1 MQQQFWDRRARKY
14 DDEISR
20 HDSLYSKTLQSTD
33 TLLNDQD
40 VLLDL
45 GCASGEI
52 SLDLAPLVAQVHGI
66 DTSGRMIELA
76 NQKKMGTRN
85 ISNIKFS
92 RTDAFDTSLVA
103 HSFSAITAFN
113 VLHLVENLPA
123 VLDRLFCML
132 TPGGLLISQT
142 PCLRER
148 SRVFRILV
156 SLAQNLRLSPPIL
169 NLAFDELTSLMIRSG
184 FDILDSELW
193 DQGQSIQRIV
203 ARRPKGY

>member
-76 NQKKMGTRN
+76 NQKMGTRN

-92 RTDAFDTSLVA
+92 RTDAFDNSLEA

-132 TPGGLLISQT
+132 IPGGLLISQT

-193 DQGQSIQRIV
+193 DDGQSIQRIV
-203 ARRPKGY
+203 ARRPKDY

>member
-1 MQQQFWDRRARKY
+1 MQEIFWDRRARKY
-14 DDEISR
+14 DDEISH
-20 HDSLYSKTLQSTD
+20 HDSLYQKTLQSTE

-76 NQKKMGTRN
+76 NQKMRARDIRN
-85 ISNIKFS
+85 IDFS
-92 RTDAFDTSLVA
+92 RIDAFDRSLET

-113 VLHLVENLPA
+113 VLHLVENLSG
-123 VLDRLFCML
+123 VLDRLYCLL
-132 TPGGLLISQT
+132 TPGGLLVSQT

-148 SRVFRILV
+148 GWIFRILV
-156 SLAQNLRLSPPIL
+156 RLAQKSRLCPPIL
-169 NLAFDELTSLMIRSG
+169 NIAFDELAPLFIRSG
-184 FDILDSELW
+184 FEILDSELW
-193 DQGQSIQRIV
+193 DESQSIQRVV
-203 ARRPKGY
+203 ARRPQDL

>member
-76 NQKKMGTRN
+76 NQKMGTRN